1 MIPHTT
7 NIPYIFFQ
15 YSIPWMPRCRKMMNR
30 ISILCYSHFPRFIIF
45 GIKIATRIDPN
56 TSNILEHWDV
66 FQPMRDK
73 HFRSVIHYSFQ
84 IQATIFFYEMQTCI
98 QLQEF
103 TPSPR
108 PGFTPSPRPGATA
121 NAVAPSLSASFS
133 HPINEPLAIIS
144 SIDFITSTSVS
155 K

>member
-103 TPSPR
+103 HHTALGRAGGGPHTRRARGPR
-108 PGFTPSPRPGATA
+108 ALPNQPTNQLGIEAADRVVVRAQ
-121 NAVAPSLSASFS
+121 
-133 HPINEPLAIIS
+133 EE
-144 SIDFITSTSVS
+144 
-155 K
+155 